1 MSEPTE
7 SSNKGFFEYVFNFD
21 DTNTNQI
28 TNLYQYTFIAIPFV
42 ILSLK
47 LLNYFSSQV
56 DETKG
61 SLEVF
66 FEIFISINWILLSI
80 WFINKIIRYIPTKS
94 KINYPMFDETNFIL
108 PLLLMLF
115 TMDTKFGN
123 KINLLIER
131 AIDLYDGKTNLKNS
145 NNNINQSNHQDIRTT
160 QPISPPESTNSR
172 MSSPP
177 SSINTS
183 YQTPIN
189 KNNYS
194 ENQNTKPLQ
203 NPPNNFNNDFAG
215 PNINNLLAANEPIA
229 ANESF
234 GGIFGGS
241 VF

>member
-21 DTNTNQI
+21 DTNTSQI

-47 LLNYFSSQV
+47 LLNYFSSPM
-56 DETKG
+56 DESKG

-94 KINYPMFDETNFIL
+94 KVNYPAFNETNFLI

-131 AIDLYDGKTNLKNS
+131 AMDLYDGKTNLKNS
-145 NNNINQSNHQDIRTT
+145 NNNINQPAHQDIRTT
-160 QPISPPESTNSR
+160 QPISPPEPTSSR
-172 MSSPP
+172 LSSPP
-177 SSINTS
+177 NSINPS

-189 KNNYS
+189 KNN
-194 ENQNTKPLQ
+194 ENQNAKPLH
-203 NPPNNFNNDFAG
+203 NPPTNFNNDFAG
-215 PNINNLLAANEPIA
+215 PNINNLLGTNEPIA